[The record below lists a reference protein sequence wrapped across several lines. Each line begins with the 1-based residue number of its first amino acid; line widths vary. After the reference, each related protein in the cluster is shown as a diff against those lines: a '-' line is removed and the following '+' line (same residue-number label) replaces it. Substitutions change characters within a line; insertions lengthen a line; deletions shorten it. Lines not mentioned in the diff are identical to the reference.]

1 MSIGS
6 CENKTILKLCDRKR
20 PIYKSRIFNHNWI
33 QLLYYITALIHSQKT
48 FFLKGSLFLKLKFL
62 RISQAMSRK
71 QFWTNILLLL
81 LQTAN
86 TMVETRAG
94 AESQVASRK
103 SDVTRHDDVTITVT
117 RPLCHDDAMR
127 IPEGGR
133 RLGVVSGNWAR
144 RIHDSDHKRGILQ
157 N

>member
-1 MSIGS
+1 M
-6 CENKTILKLCDRKR
+6 
-20 PIYKSRIFNHNWI
+20 
-33 QLLYYITALIHSQKT
+33 YYITALIHSQKT
-48 FFLKGSLFLKLKFL
+48 FFLKGSLFLSYIL
-62 RISQAMSRK
+62 RISQAMSPK

-86 TMVETRAG
+86 TIVETRAE

-127 IPEGGR
+127 IPEGSR
-133 RLGVVSGNWAR
+133 RLEGGLWQLGAENP
-144 RIHDSDHKRGILQ
+144 
-157 N
+157 